1 MKKVLIV
8 FNYMQPADGVCRTA
22 ISFANALAE
31 LNEYEITF
39 VPMFKLDKK
48 MIPLLN
54 PSIKVRKVLKI
65 PYIRGIDRLTSKLPP
80 KWIYKSIV
88 KKEKFDI
95 EFGYCW
101 RNPTIAIANSLNKDA
116 KHIIYTHGYNNASKY
131 YPLADLVIAISTK
144 NAKRISEEVN
154 GRVPVIQFTNM
165 YNEEK
170 ILKNAEETP
179 SFTKNYDKFLFVTCS
194 RLSEEKGYL
203 RMLESAKKIKDEG
216 YDFNIWMIGDGPE
229 RNNIEEYIKNN
240 NLKETVTLV
249 GNQMNPFPYM
259 KQGDCMICSSFSEGY
274 STVCVESCIL
284 GVPVLSTDISGADD
298 IINKAKAGKIVS
310 NDEKGTYE
318 GMKYFLD
325 HPEKVNEWKETLKT
339 TRTSF
344 YKENGMKELKKLMRT
359 IENIEH
365 KE

>member
-1 MKKVLIV
+1 MKRVLIV

-39 VPMFKLDKK
+39 VPMFKLDKR
-48 MIPLLN
+48 MLPLLN
-54 PSIKVRKVLKI
+54 PKIKVRKVLKI

-101 RNPTIAIANSLNKDA
+101 RNPTIAIANSQNKDA
-116 KHIIYTHGYNNASKY
+116 KHIIYTHGYNDASKY
-131 YPLADLVIAISTK
+131 YPLADLVIAISSK
-144 NAKRISEEVN
+144 NAKRISGEVN
-154 GRVPVIQFTNM
+154 GSVPVIQFTNM

-170 ILKNAEETP
+170 ILKNSQETP
-179 SFTKNYDKFLFVTCS
+179 SFTKNKDKFLFITCS
-194 RLSEEKGYL
+194 RLSSEKGFL
-203 RMLESAKKIKDEG
+203 RMLEGAKKLKEEG
-216 YDFNIWMIGDGPE
+216 YKFDIWMIGDGPE
-229 RNNIEEYIKNN
+229 RNNIESYIKDND
-240 NLKETVTLV
+240 LSGVVTLL

-259 KQGDCMICSSFSEGY
+259 KQGDCMICSSFEEGY

-284 GVPVLSTDISGADD
+284 EVPVLSTDISGADD
-298 IINKAKAGKIVS
+298 IIGRAKAGKIVS
-310 NDEKGTYE
+310 NDEKGIYE

-325 HPEKVNEWKETLKT
+325 NPQKVKEMKETLKT
-339 TRTSF
+339 TKTSF
-344 YKENGMKELKKLMRT
+344 YKENGMKELKELMKT
-359 IENIEH
+359 IENIKR

>member
-1 MKKVLIV
+1 
-8 FNYMQPADGVCRTA
+8 MQPADGVCRTA

-39 VPMFKLDKK
+39 VPMFKLDKR
-48 MIPLLN
+48 MLPLLN
-54 PSIKVRKVLKI
+54 PKIKVRKVLKI

-101 RNPTIAIANSLNKDA
+101 RNPTIAIANSQNKDA
-116 KHIIYTHGYNNASKY
+116 KHIIYTHGYNDASKY
-131 YPLADLVIAISTK
+131 YPLADLVIAISSK
-144 NAKRISEEVN
+144 NAKRISGEVN
-154 GRVPVIQFTNM
+154 GSVPVIQFTNM

-170 ILKNAEETP
+170 ILKNSQETP
-179 SFTKNYDKFLFVTCS
+179 SFTKNEDKFLFITCS
-194 RLSEEKGYL
+194 RLSSEKGFL
-203 RMLESAKKIKDEG
+203 RMLEGAKKLKEEG
-216 YDFNIWMIGDGPE
+216 YKFDIWMIGDGPE
-229 RNNIEEYIKNN
+229 RNNIESYIKDN
-240 NLKETVTLV
+240 NLSDVVTLL

-259 KQGDCMICSSFSEGY
+259 KQGDCMICSSFEEGY

-284 GVPVLSTDISGADD
+284 EVPVLSTDISGADD
-298 IINKAKAGKIVS
+298 IIGRAKAGKIVS
-310 NDEKGTYE
+310 NDEKGIYD

-325 HPEKVNEWKETLKT
+325 NPQKVKEMKETLKT
-339 TRTSF
+339 TKTSF
-344 YKENGMKELKKLMRT
+344 YKENGMKELKELMKT
-359 IENIEH
+359 IENIKR